1 MKMIAAIALTSCA
14 TLPEEPIA
22 LAAGLLASAQAVAQE
37 TAKILGTFKDW
48 EVHSFQESGAK
59 VCNMF
64 SKPTESDGSYTQRGD
79 VYMFVTNRPS
89 EGISDEFSVQIGYTF
104 KSGAPVIAIVGSTKF
119 ELFTQEDFAWL
130 HEDKAQK
137 ALIRA
142 MRGGSTITVEGISSR
157 GTKTTDVFSLS
168 GFSAAHNMIGSAC
181 KS

>member
-1 MKMIAAIALTSCA
+1 MKTIAV
-14 TLPEEPIA
+14 IA
-22 LAAGLLASAQAVAQE
+22 LAAGLLAGEQAVAQD
-37 TAKILGTFKDW
+37 TAKILGTYKDW

-64 SKPTESDGSYTQRGD
+64 TKPTESEGNYTQRGD
-79 VYMFVTNRPS
+79 VYMFVTNRPA
-89 EGISDEFSVQIGYTF
+89 EGVADEFSVQIGYTF
-104 KSGAPVIAIVGSTKF
+104 KSGAPVFAVVGKRKF

-130 HEDKAQK
+130 HEDKEQK

-168 GFSAAHNMIGSAC
+168 GFTAAHRQISSAC
-181 KS
+181 KF